1 MVHIESIGQDD
12 NHKRYNKCAPDYQK
26 DVNEPAEEGARVE
39 VAIANSGH
47 GDNGEPEGIF
57 EFLNISWVR
66 ISVEM
71 LGILDDQIPKVKSWV
86 PFCYS
91 DTDGK
96 DKDAARED
104 NSYQGKRG
112 ILEQTFYCV
121 QVVWFAP
128 VHSAQSAGY
137 VKLSVHLGLM

>member
-12 NHKRYNKCAPDYQK
+12 NHQRDNKCAPDYQK
-26 DVNEPAEEGARVE
+26 DVYEPAKEGSREE

-47 GDNGEPEGIF
+47 GNNGEPKGIF
-57 EFLNISWVR
+57 ELLNISWVR

-71 LGILDDQIPKVKSWV
+71 LGIFDDQIPKVKSWV
-86 PFCYS
+86 PFRYS
-91 DTDGK
+91 DADRK

-112 ILEQTFYCV
+112 ILEQTLYCV
-121 QVVWFAP
+121 QVV
-128 VHSAQSAGY
+128 
-137 VKLSVHLGLM
+137 